1 MKCERMRASTVYPVG
16 FGIGVVSERIHLVTV
31 LFMIVSCNILF
42 MIDVILIDVILIGVR
57 LNLLLCRS
65 YLRYDAVHGGEAHI
79 LRVGVIARQQDT
91 REHGEQKH
99 EQRPRRARRRAR
111 LIRRAALL

>member
-42 MIDVILIDVILIGVR
+42 MIDVILIDVILIGA
-57 LNLLLCRS
+57 S
-65 YLRYDAVHGGEAHI
+65 QE
-79 LRVGVIARQQDT
+79 
-91 REHGEQKH
+91 
-99 EQRPRRARRRAR
+99 
-111 LIRRAALL
+111 